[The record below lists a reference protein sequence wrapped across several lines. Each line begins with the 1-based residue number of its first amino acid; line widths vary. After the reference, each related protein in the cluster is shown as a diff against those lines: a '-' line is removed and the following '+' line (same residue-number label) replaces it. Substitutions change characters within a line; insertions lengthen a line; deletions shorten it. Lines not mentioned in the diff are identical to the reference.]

1 MATSGGQPGNQ
12 SAKKA
17 KVYEQALKRALA
29 RFSGESVDAGLDRV
43 ADRAVAAAC
52 AGEQWAIIHV
62 SDRLDG
68 KAAQS
73 LDANIDAGSGLLGI
87 LDGLRKAANPPMA

>member
-1 MATSGGQPGNQ
+1 MASIGGQPGNQ
-12 SAKKA
+12 NSKRA

-29 RFSGESVDAGLDRV
+29 RFSGESVDAGLDKV
-43 ADRAVAAAC
+43 ADRAVAAAV
-52 AGEQWAIIHV
+52 AGEQWAIVHI

-73 LDANIDAGSGLLGI
+73 LDTTIDAGTGLLGI
-87 LDGLRKAANPPMA
+87 LAGLRKATDPPVA